1 MRKSAFDRY
10 DNNHAVISKCLGQIV
25 GTNITQ
31 DRGMLNKLTNIFA
44 KKTDRIGIEI
54 NSRKINIAQIV
65 KQGQQYKLLKNVS
78 ADVPEGVYRD
88 GQIVDSLALSELIK
102 DTLKVNKISSKKVST
117 AVPMREAII
126 RVIPVPAEL
135 DEQELKDMVLVHEAG
150 MYLPYPR
157 EEVDLDYVKLG
168 YFMDEDGIEKV
179 NVLLVATKKEVT
191 DLYAEIFQQAE
202 LQMNVLEINSF
213 ALIRTIREQLRQ
225 FGSKEAVVL
234 VDVEFDST
242 EIAIVVEGVPQFS
255 RTVPIG
261 IDQMRAAISHVIDES
276 ETAFLEDIDLL
287 GNVQD
292 GGDAGSAQ
300 MQSGKLALLKVLG
313 ELTEELSRSINF
325 YINQSEELEIAQ
337 LLLAGP
343 GAGIGQ
349 MDEFFTQRL
358 NLPTMKVD
366 PIVTLALDVNEDIA
380 PNQRPGLGIVLGLG
394 MRDV

>member
-1 MRKSAFDRY
+1 MLK
-10 DNNHAVISKCLGQIV
+10 
-25 GTNITQ
+25 NI
-31 DRGMLNKLTNIFA
+31 TNIFA
-44 KKTDRIGIEI
+44 KQGDNVGIEI
-54 NSRKINIAQIV
+54 NAQKINIAQIA

-78 ADVPEGVYRD
+78 ADIPEGVYED
-88 GQIVDSLALSELIK
+88 GQIVDSLTLSELIK
-102 DTLKVNKISSKKVST
+102 DTLKANKISAKKVSS

-135 DEQELKDMVLVHEAG
+135 DEAELKDMVLVHEAG

-157 EEVDLDYVKLG
+157 EEVDLDYAKLG

-191 DLYAEIFQQAE
+191 DLYTEIFEQADLE
-202 LQMNVLEINSF
+202 INVLEINSF
-213 ALIRTIREQLRQ
+213 ALIRTLREQLRQ

-234 VDVEFDST
+234 VDLEFDST

-261 IDQMRAAISHVIDES
+261 TYQMRAAFSQAMNLPVTGGTEILHQ
-276 ETAFLEDIDLL
+276 IDLL
-287 GNVQD
+287 DGIDQD
-292 GGDAGSAQ
+292 SGDIDSSQ
-300 MQSGKLALLKVLG
+300 IESGQTALLKILG

-325 YINQSEELEIAQ
+325 YINQSEDLEIAQ

-343 GAGIGQ
+343 GAGISQ
-349 MDEFFTQRL
+349 VDDFFTQKL

-366 PIVTLALDVNEDIA
+366 PITSLALDVNQDIA
-380 PNQRPGLGIVLGLG
+380 PKYRPGLGIVLGLG
-394 MRDV
+394 IREQ

>member
-1 MRKSAFDRY
+1 
-10 DNNHAVISKCLGQIV
+10 
-25 GTNITQ
+25 
-31 DRGMLNKLTNIFA
+31 MLNNLTNIFA
-44 KKTDRIGIEI
+44 KNSGNIGIEI
-54 NSRKINIAQIV
+54 NPQKINIAQIA

-78 ADVPEGVYRD
+78 ADVPEGVYED
-88 GQIVDSLALSELIK
+88 GQIVDALTLSELIK
-102 DTLKVNKISSKKVST
+102 DTLKANKISAKKVST

-135 DEQELKDMVLVHEAG
+135 DEEELKDMVLVHEAG

-157 EEVDLDYVKLG
+157 EEVDLDYAKLG

-191 DLYAEIFQQAE
+191 DLYSEIFEQAE
-202 LQMNVLEINSF
+202 LQMKVLEINSF
-213 ALIRTIREQLRQ
+213 ALIRTMREQLRQ

-234 VDVEFDST
+234 VDVEFDNT

-261 IDQMRAAISHVIDES
+261 TYQMRSAFSQAMGLPTTN
-276 ETAFLEDIDLL
+276 ETELLHDIDLL
-287 GNVQD
+287 DGIQD
-292 GGDAGSAQ
+292 SRGDIDSSQ
-300 MQSGKLALLKVLG
+300 IEPGKAALLKVLG

-325 YINQSEELEIAQ
+325 YINQSEDLEIAQ

-343 GAGIGQ
+343 GAGISQ
-349 MDEFFTQRL
+349 VDDFFTQKL

-366 PIVTLALDVNEDIA
+366 PIATLGLDVSQDIS
-380 PNQRPGLGIVLGLG
+380 PDCRPGLGIVLGLG
-394 MRDV
+394 MRDM

>member
-1 MRKSAFDRY
+1 
-10 DNNHAVISKCLGQIV
+10 
-25 GTNITQ
+25 
-31 DRGMLNKLTNIFA
+31 MLNNLTNIFA
-44 KKTDRIGIEI
+44 KKGDSIGIEI
-54 NSRKINIAQIV
+54 NPQKINIAQIA
-65 KQGQQYKLLKNVS
+65 KNGQQYKLLKNVS
-78 ADVPEGVYRD
+78 AEIPAGIFED
-88 GQIVDSLALSELIK
+88 GQIVDSLSLSELIK
-102 DTLKVNKISSKKVST
+102 DTLKDHKITAKKVST

-135 DEQELKDMVLVHEAG
+135 DENELKDMVLVHEAG

-157 EEVDLDYVKLG
+157 EEVDLDYAKLG

-191 DLYAEIFQQAE
+191 DLYNEIFQQAD
-202 LQMNVLEINSF
+202 LQMSVLEINSF

-261 IDQMRAAISHVIDES
+261 TYQMRMAFSQAMGLP
-276 ETAFLEDIDLL
+276 ETGATELLHDVDILDGLEDSGDID
-287 GNVQD
+287 
-292 GGDAGSAQ
+292 SAQ
-300 MQSGKLALLKVLG
+300 IESGKAALMKILG
-313 ELTEELSRSINF
+313 ELSEELSRSINF
-325 YINQSEELEIAQ
+325 YINQSEDLEIAQ

-343 GAGIGQ
+343 GAGISQ
-349 MDEFFTQRL
+349 VDEFFTQKL

-366 PIVTLALDVNEDIA
+366 PITTLGLDVNQDIA
-380 PNQRPGLGIVLGLG
+380 PEYRPGLGIVLGLG
-394 MRDV
+394 MRDI

>member
-1 MRKSAFDRY
+1 
-10 DNNHAVISKCLGQIV
+10 
-25 GTNITQ
+25 
-31 DRGMLNKLTNIFA
+31 MLKNLTNIFA
-44 KKTDRIGIEI
+44 KKGENIGIEI
-54 NSRKINIAQIV
+54 NPQKINIAQIA

-78 ADVPEGVYRD
+78 ANVPEGVYED
-88 GQIVDSLALSELIK
+88 GQIVDVLTLSELIK
-102 DTLKVNKISSKKVST
+102 DTLKANKISAKKVST

-157 EEVDLDYVKLG
+157 EEVDLDYAKLG

-191 DLYAEIFQQAE
+191 DLYTEIFEQAE
-202 LQMNVLEINSF
+202 LQMGVLEINSF

-234 VDVEFDST
+234 VDVEFDNT
-242 EIAIVVEGVPQFS
+242 EIAIIVEGVPQFS

-261 IDQMRAAISHVIDES
+261 TYQMRAAFSQAMGLPATGATELLH
-276 ETAFLEDIDLL
+276 DIDILD
-287 GNVQD
+287 GIQD
-292 GGDAGSAQ
+292 SGDIDSSQ
-300 MQSGKLALLKVLG
+300 IDSGKAALLKVLG

-325 YINQSEELEIAQ
+325 YINQSEDLEIAQ

-343 GAGIGQ
+343 GAGISEV
-349 MDEFFTQRL
+349 DEFFTQKL
-358 NLPTMKVD
+358 NLPTMKID
-366 PIVTLALDVNEDIA
+366 PITTLGLDISQDIV
-380 PNQRPGLGIVLGLG
+380 PERRPGLGIVLGLG

>member
-1 MRKSAFDRY
+1 
-10 DNNHAVISKCLGQIV
+10 
-25 GTNITQ
+25 
-31 DRGMLNKLTNIFA
+31 MLNKLTNIFA
-44 KKTDRIGIEI
+44 KKGGNIGIEI
-54 NSRKINIAQIV
+54 NPQKINIAQIT
-65 KQGQQYKLLKNVS
+65 KNGEQYKLIKNVS
-78 ADVPEGVYRD
+78 ADIPEGIYED
-88 GQIVDSLALSELIK
+88 GQIIDSLSLSELIK
-102 DTLKVNKISSKKVST
+102 DTLKVNKINAKKVAT

-135 DEQELKDMVLVHEAG
+135 DEDELKDMVLVHEAG

-157 EEVDLDYVKLG
+157 EEVDLDYAKLD

-191 DLYAEIFQQAE
+191 DLYSEIFQQAD
-202 LQMNVLEINSF
+202 LQMAVLEINSF

-261 IDQMRAAISHVIDES
+261 TYQMRSAFSQAIGSSDTEATDMLH
-276 ETAFLEDIDLL
+276 DIDIIEGLEYL
-287 GNVQD
+287 GD
-292 GGDAGSAQ
+292 MDSDR
-300 MQSGKLALLKVLG
+300 MESGKAALMRILA
-313 ELTEELSRSINF
+313 ELTEELNRSINF
-325 YINQSEELEIAQ
+325 YINQSEDLEIAQ

-343 GAGIGQ
+343 GAGINQ
-349 MDEFFTQRL
+349 VDEFFTQKL

-366 PIVTLALDVNEDIA
+366 PITTLGLDMNQDIA
-380 PNQRPGLGIVLGLG
+380 PERRPGLGIVLGLG
-394 MRDV
+394 MRDI

>member
-1 MRKSAFDRY
+1 VGLGNTTWDR
-10 DNNHAVISKCLGQIV
+10 S
-25 GTNITQ
+25 
-31 DRGMLNKLTNIFA
+31 MLNNLTNIFA
-44 KKTDRIGIEI
+44 KKSDRIGIEI
-54 NSRKINIAQIV
+54 NPQKINIAQIG
-65 KQGQQYKLLKNVS
+65 KQGQQYKLIKNVS
-78 ADVPEGVYRD
+78 ADIPEGVYED
-88 GQIVDSLALSELIK
+88 GHIVDSLTLSELIK
-102 DTLKVNKISSKKVST
+102 ETLKANKISAKQVSS

-135 DEQELKDMVLVHEAG
+135 DEAELKDMVLVHEAG

-179 NVLLVATKKEVT
+179 NVLLIATKKEVT
-191 DLYAEIFQQAE
+191 DLYCEIFQQAD
-202 LQMNVLEINSF
+202 LQIRVLEVNSF

-234 VDVEFDST
+234 VDLEFDNT

-261 IDQMRAAISHVIDES
+261 TYQMRAAFSQAMGLPMTGATELLLDVDVLQGIQDSG
-276 ETAFLEDIDLL
+276 DIDSS
-287 GNVQD
+287 QME
-292 GGDAGSAQ
+292 AGQA
-300 MQSGKLALLKVLG
+300 ALIRVLG

-325 YINQSEELEIAQ
+325 YINQSEDLEIAQ

-343 GAGIGQ
+343 GAGISQ
-349 MDEFFTQRL
+349 VDEFFTQKL
-358 NLPTMKVD
+358 NLPTMKID
-366 PIVTLALDVNEDIA
+366 PITTLGLEVNQDIA
-380 PNQRPGLGIVLGLG
+380 PDRRPGLGIVLGLG